1 MLRKLSFRPI
11 FQPFRAYDVIYSS
24 VLDKPCLFF
33 LRVVSIKLQR
43 EDKEYNCSFRKVNV
57 KLKELSYFDKTKAV
71 LFSVDARCF
80 SYLCGSYLD
89 ENVL

>member
-11 FQPFRAYDVIYSS
+11 FQPFRAYGVIYSS

-33 LRVVSIKLQR
+33 LRVVSIKPQR
-43 EDKEYNCSFRKVNV
+43 GDKERNCSFRKANA
-57 KLKELSYFDKTKAV
+57 KLKEQSYFDKIKAV

-80 SYLCGSYLD
+80 CYLCGSYLD
-89 ENVL
+89 ESVL